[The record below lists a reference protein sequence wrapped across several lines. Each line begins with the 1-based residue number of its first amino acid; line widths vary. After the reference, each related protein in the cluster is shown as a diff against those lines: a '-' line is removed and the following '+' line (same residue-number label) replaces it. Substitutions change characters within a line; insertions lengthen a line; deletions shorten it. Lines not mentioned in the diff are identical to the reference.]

1 METSS
6 QARPF
11 ARPDL
16 RAGLFGLDP
25 RTHLLA
31 VVAFGVASI
40 VLTGLLET
48 ALLQVAAALY
58 LAGNGRARLALRSC
72 ASFAVVAGLSFLPL
86 PGLYGVLFVS
96 LLHMVPPFTAGCAWF
111 SLSPSAF
118 MCALARWRVPQ
129 RVLVGVCML
138 FRFASVLSFEARSIV
153 RGIRLRGVFPRAI
166 DVALH
171 PALAYECCYTPLVM
185 RCLRLS
191 AELAASAE
199 LRGIEADGVRTSVH
213 HVGFEARD
221 ALAARP
227 GFVSLRGR
235 IRAGVGSGSGFC
247 RARIGQP
254 RGRRV
259 AVGGSRPLPRAVRA
273 LGRRQVHR
281 VAPGGR
287 VGGHVLSRRSD
298 GRRGGVRRRR
308 APARTAGAHRAPR
321 RGDAGPA
328 QPVLHGDG
336 G

>member
-1 METSS
+1 M
-6 QARPF
+6 
-11 ARPDL
+11 
-16 RAGLFGLDP
+16 
-25 RTHLLA
+25 
-31 VVAFGVASI
+31 
-40 VLTGLLET
+40 
-48 ALLQVAAALY
+48 
-58 LAGNGRARLALRSC
+58 
-72 ASFAVVAGLSFLPL
+72 
-86 PGLYGVLFVS
+86 S
-96 LLHMVPPFTAGCAWF
+96 LLHMVPPFTAGCALF
-111 SLSPSAF
+111 SLSPSAI

-199 LRGIEADGVRTSVH
+199 LRGIEA
-213 HVGFEARD
+213 
-221 ALAARP
+221 
-227 GFVSLRGR
+227 
-235 IRAGVGSGSGFC
+235 
-247 RARIGQP
+247 ARIGQP

>member
-96 LLHMVPPFTAGCAWF
+96 LLHMVPPFTAGCALF
-111 SLSPSAF
+111 SLSPSAI
-118 MCALARWRVPQ
+118 MCALARWR
-129 RVLVGVCML
+129 ML

-221 ALAARP
+221 ALAA
-227 GFVSLRGR
+227 
-235 IRAGVGSGSGFC
+235 
-247 RARIGQP
+247 
-254 RGRRV
+254 V
-259 AVGGSRPLPRAVRA
+259 AVLAVCA
-273 LGRRQVHR
+273 GLCVWGK
-281 VAPGGR
+281 VA
-287 VGGHVLSRRSD
+287 
-298 GRRGGVRRRR
+298 
-308 APARTAGAHRAPR
+308 
-321 RGDAGPA
+321 
-328 QPVLHGDG
+328 
-336 G
+336 

>member
-96 LLHMVPPFTAGCAWF
+96 LLHMVPPFTAGCALF
-111 SLSPSAF
+111 SLSPSAI

-221 ALAARP
+221 ALAA
-227 GFVSLRGR
+227 
-235 IRAGVGSGSGFC
+235 
-247 RARIGQP
+247 
-254 RGRRV
+254 V
-259 AVGGSRPLPRAVRA
+259 AVLAV
-273 LGRRQVHR
+273 G
-281 VAPGGR
+281 
-287 VGGHVLSRRSD
+287 
-298 GRRGGVRRRR
+298 
-308 APARTAGAHRAPR
+308 AGLCGWGQGA
-321 RGDAGPA
+321 
-328 QPVLHGDG
+328 
-336 G
+336 

>member
-96 LLHMVPPFTAGCAWF
+96 LLHMVPPFTAGCALF
-111 SLSPSAF
+111 SLSPSAI

-171 PALAYECCYTPLVM
+171 PAL
-185 RCLRLS
+185 S

-221 ALAARP
+221 ALAA
-227 GFVSLRGR
+227 
-235 IRAGVGSGSGFC
+235 
-247 RARIGQP
+247 
-254 RGRRV
+254 V
-259 AVGGSRPLPRAVRA
+259 AVLAVCA
-273 LGRRQVHR
+273 GLCVWGK
-281 VAPGGR
+281 VA
-287 VGGHVLSRRSD
+287 
-298 GRRGGVRRRR
+298 
-308 APARTAGAHRAPR
+308 
-321 RGDAGPA
+321 
-328 QPVLHGDG
+328 
-336 G
+336 